1 MMDAYGRAVVEE
13 RVRPRHLAE
22 LEAYLRREYGPG
34 TGTAFVFAEMANGT
48 APSKPPRDRIGVL
61 HTLVNA
67 AKRIVQ
73 GNGNGRRTPTLHPT
87 R

>member
-34 TGTAFVFAEMANGT
+34 TGPAFVFAEMSNGT
-48 APSKPPRDRIGVL
+48 TPAKPSRRRGVL
-61 HTLVNA
+61 RTLADA
-67 AKRIVQ
+67 ARRMVP
-73 GNGNGRRTPTLHPT
+73 GNGNGRKAHGTPV